1 VTGPPVACR
10 FCDKEH
16 APDFMCPPA
25 RRVLD
30 ALVERGTRFD
40 MPTVE
45 FGEPVPGSAEML
57 GEGTVLVRH
66 LVVKAALVPVA
77 GTPRPALVFTGQ
89 DAEGR
94 TLPSWIYPGDVQG
107 IRRARQLVCD
117 VADMAIRAARKQQR

>member
-1 VTGPPVACR
+1 
-10 FCDKEH
+10 
-16 APDFMCPPA
+16 MCSPA

-30 ALVERGTRFD
+30 ALIERGTRFD

-45 FGEPVPGSAEML
+45 FGEPVPGLTEML
-57 GEGTVLVRH
+57 GEDTVLVRQ
-66 LVVKAALVPVA
+66 LVVKAAMLPVA

-94 TLPSWIYPGDVQG
+94 TLPSWIYPGDLQD